1 MHVEMMKATNQR
13 QRRKVVN
20 LYFNNIIVCKDF
32 DPIFEVY
39 YYYLVASS
47 CTRTV
52 VDPSCVV
59 ARG

>member
-1 MHVEMMKATNQR
+1 MKASNQR

-20 LYFNNIIVCKDF
+20 LYFNNIIVYKDF

-39 YYYLVASS
+39 YHYLVASS